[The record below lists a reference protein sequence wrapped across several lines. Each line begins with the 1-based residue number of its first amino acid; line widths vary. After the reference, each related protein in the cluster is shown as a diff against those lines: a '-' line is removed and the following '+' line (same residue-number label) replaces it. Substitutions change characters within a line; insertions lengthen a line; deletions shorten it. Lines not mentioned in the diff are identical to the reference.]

1 MEAHLQSHQRQ
12 QPHDPFRKRFIWHSY
27 CRHALLHP
35 HIKHFLYF
43 FFHINQHA
51 DRKHG
56 DRASLL
62 HSSFNSFM
70 YFFGRVHVVTSQKA

>member
-1 MEAHLQSHQRQ
+1 MEAQLQSYQRQQ

-43 FFHINQHA
+43 FSTLTNMLT
-51 DRKHG
+51 G
-56 DRASLL
+56 NTVTERACYIHPLIHL
-62 HSSFNSFM
+62 FIFL
-70 YFFGRVHVVTSQKA
+70 VVSTS